1 MTTLK
6 KPNSR
11 IIRIAEDNYLVLLD
25 QSFNG
30 EHLLEVLTK
39 LIPDHETIKSRDSIF
54 IDVGTLIKCTDCEM
68 LIAIAS
74 LKLFIEGPVIHIQI
88 DFLEPLTGKK
98 LKTEKDQFI
107 NSSETLP
114 DAIVDIAVMLIEPI
128 DAYKKVVTY
137 GC

>member
-6 KPNSR
+6 KPSSR
-11 IIRIAEDNYLVLLD
+11 IIRLAEDNHLVLLD
-25 QSFNG
+25 HSFIC

-39 LIPDHETIKSRDSIF
+39 LIPDHLEIKSRDSIF

-74 LKLFIEGPVIHIQI
+74 LKLFIEGPVIHIRI
-88 DFLEPLTGKK
+88 DFLDPLTGKI

-107 NSSETLP
+107 NGAVALA
-114 DAIVDIAVMLIEPI
+114 DAVVDIAVMLIEPI
-128 DAYKKVVTY
+128 DVYKKVVTY

>member
-6 KPNSR
+6 KQNSR
-11 IIRIAEDNYLVLLD
+11 IIRLSEDNYLVLLD
-25 QSFNG
+25 HSING

-39 LIPDHETIKSRDSIF
+39 LIPDHVAILSRDSIF
-54 IDVGTLIKCTDCEM
+54 IDVGTLIKCTDYETI
-68 LIAIAS
+68 IAIAS
-74 LKLFIEGPVIHIQI
+74 LKVFVEAPVIHLQI
-88 DFLEPLTGKK
+88 DFLEPLSGKI

-107 NSSETLP
+107 NSSLSLSQ
-114 DAIVDIAVMLIEPI
+114 AIEDIAVMLIGPI